1 MVKKRD
7 SLLRDLFIHKYH
19 LMYFLT
25 SKQNFCFAIRNS
37 IQICARCMNA
47 DIVSPQPTPPKK
59 KPIQAQEFFG
69 ALNRHFPT
77 PQNSGGPFLWP
88 QRSEEHSPLEY
99 SDYTHIC
106 THIHVC
112 VYKYICIPVRV
123 HPFHTI
129 LLSISRFWIEKEK
142 KKKIVWLGRRQ

>member
-1 MVKKRD
+1 MHELPYTRMVKKRD

-19 LMYFLT
+19 LMNFLT
-25 SKQNFCFAIRNS
+25 LKQNFYFAIRNS
-37 IQICARCMNA
+37 IQICVRCMNA

-59 KPIQAQEFFG
+59 TPIQAQEFFG

-112 VYKYICIPVRV
+112 VYEYICIPVRV

-129 LLSISRFWIEKEK
+129 LLSISRF
-142 KKKIVWLGRRQ
+142 